1 MKRFPALALV
11 VLLALAAGAC
21 GDKTGAWGDPNSII
35 AAVDPE
41 LWSEIEETVFDAL
54 EPTVLTVTEEK
65 AFTVAHTVP
74 GAEGW
79 GNFRKFR
86 QMLLVGP
93 ISDPYVAE
101 ALDEVDDAGE
111 ITPPQILQARNVWAR
126 NQMVTILVTSEDDP
140 AADVRAR
147 LPELA
152 ALYDEQYRNWARQKM
167 YVSGQ
172 DTALADTLMNQY
184 GFSLVLPEVYYWDMR
199 DSVLIFRNDNPDPA
213 ELIRQ
218 VTVSWIS
225 PVPDPDEFQAEE
237 MLEWRAGI
245 AEEHYSE
252 PQLVD
257 LSDRRAGP
265 ARFGQLQAYEIQ
277 AAWTNAPEA
286 GWPAG
291 GPFILRAVICPQ
303 QDRMY
308 LIDAWLYA
316 PGKEKYEYMIQLQT
330 ILNTFRCEGM
340 A

>member
-245 AEEHYSE
+245 A
-252 PQLVD
+252 
-257 LSDRRAGP
+257 
-265 ARFGQLQAYEIQ
+265 
-277 AAWTNAPEA
+277 
-286 GWPAG
+286 
-291 GPFILRAVICPQ
+291 
-303 QDRMY
+303 
-308 LIDAWLYA
+308 
-316 PGKEKYEYMIQLQT
+316 
-330 ILNTFRCEGM
+330 
-340 A
+340 